1 MMATRL
7 TFPLI
12 CSDKDQFDISQNYF
26 NGLNKFKK
34 KKKMHLK
41 SSSVSNLAPKK
52 CTVGV
57 LIGAVFFQNIKRSIS
72 AYKNQYFLIPMNQ
85 YVNVLQQKRHF
96 TDLFV
101 LA

>member
-12 CSDKDQFDISQNYF
+12 CSDKDQVDISQNYF

-41 SSSVSNLAPKK
+41 SSSVSNLAPKI

-57 LIGAVFFQNIKRSIS
+57 LFGAVFFQNIKIS
-72 AYKNQYFLIPMNQ
+72 NSDYKNQYF
-85 YVNVLQQKRHF
+85 
-96 TDLFV
+96 
-101 LA
+101 

>member
-12 CSDKDQFDISQNYF
+12 CSDKDQVDISQNYF

-57 LIGAVFFQNIKRSIS
+57 LIGAIFFKISKEASQLIKISI
-72 AYKNQYFLIPMNQ
+72 F
-85 YVNVLQQKRHF
+85 
-96 TDLFV
+96 
-101 LA
+101 